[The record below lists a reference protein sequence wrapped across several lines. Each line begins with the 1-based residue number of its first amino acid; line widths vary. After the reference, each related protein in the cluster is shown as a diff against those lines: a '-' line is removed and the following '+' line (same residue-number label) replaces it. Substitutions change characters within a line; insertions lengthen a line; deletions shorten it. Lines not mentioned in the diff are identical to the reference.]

1 MLEFLLNSHIQVII
15 LFIQFILQT
24 SESSPRG
31 VVKFAQRCG
40 WAGRPGFCMHGAVV
54 NGGRETPL
62 LKTAHRQQR

>member
-15 LFIQFILQT
+15 LFIQLILQT

-40 WAGRPGFCMHGAVV
+40 WAGHPGFCMRGAA
-54 NGGRETPL
+54 TPL